1 MEFTDFTELQNAVRR
16 IGIEK
21 FEAELLEKLELGKL
35 EGDTENTEHLVLG
48 KYGLYHL
55 EKGVLTKV
63 ILHITDK
70 DILWIQRTPAAAA
83 ALEIRDFESPDFIQ
97 KLHKYHFTNCDT
109 LKRMFAAGRKKRYYK
124 AQRMDGTFCYSL
136 LNGNVVDH
144 NFDQQRLN
152 VCKQCLGVLSGITQQ
167 QLTINNFTPEKIF
180 YADLIKNQSNFL
192 LGSDFLL
199 ECDAVPNI
207 YSRDWNKISKKAKEQ
222 ANWKCE
228 TCGENLTTDRQYLH
242 CHHVDGQ
249 RSNNLKTNLK
259 VLCIKCHADEPHHA
273 HMRSSQEYQ
282 EFIRRYHAG

>member
-1 MEFTDFTELQNAVRR
+1 MEFTDFTELKNAVRR

-35 EGDTENTEHLVLG
+35 EGDTKNTEHLVLG

-63 ILHITDK
+63 ILHITSI
-70 DILWIQRTPAAAA
+70 DILWIQRDPDAAT
-83 ALEIRDFESPDFIQ
+83 ALEMRDFENLDFIQ
-97 KLHKYHFTNCDT
+97 KLHKYHFTNCNT
-109 LKRMFAAGRKKRYYK
+109 LAHMFAAGRRKRYYK

-136 LNGNVVDH
+136 LNSNVIVH
-144 NFDQQRLN
+144 NFDQQTLN
-152 VCKQCLGVLSGITQQ
+152 VCQWCLDVLSDITQQ
-167 QLTINNFTPEKIF
+167 QHTINNFTPEKIF
-180 YADLIKNQSNFL
+180 HADLIENQ
-192 LGSDFLL
+192 SDFLL

-222 ANWKCE
+222 ANWECE
-228 TCGENLTTDRQYLH
+228 TCGGNLTNDRQYLH
-242 CHHVDGQ
+242 CHHVDGR

-273 HMRSSQEYQ
+273 HMRSSQGYQ